1 MRVII
6 EAGAQETIEEIAEFI
21 DGINTPGAGDR
32 WTDRILDFINDYAK
46 PKVKYALC
54 HNRDL
59 ADELFSCIIFNNWVI
74 VFRIEKSSFIVYQ
87 VVSWK
92 EVNLYSWKSK
102 GNIITDEPI
111 KLNDDGLDALRYALY
126 SSKKSSGS
134 GVWDYELVFA

>member
-1 MRVII
+1 
-6 EAGAQETIEEIAEFI
+6 
-21 DGINTPGAGDR
+21 
-32 WTDRILDFINDYAK
+32 
-46 PKVKYALC
+46 
-54 HNRDL
+54 
-59 ADELFSCIIFNNWVI
+59 
-74 VFRIEKSSFIVYQ
+74 